1 MIICAGL
8 IGGGSFVG
16 GRYGIVAVNGG
27 VIARI
32 DRITGESQVCLL
44 SNLQACNWAKGNLP
58 IIAGG
63 AQSMEYPVVIPI
75 PSASSAADQPT
86 SNDFGTT
93 KSQQSGT
100 K

>member
-44 SNLQACNWAKGNLP
+44 SNLQACKWARGNLP
-58 IIAGG
+58 IMIGG
-63 AQSMEYPVVIPI
+63 SKVIEYPVVIPI
-75 PSASSAADQPT
+75 PSTSASADQPAG
-86 SNDFGTT
+86 NNIGTA
-93 KSQQSGT
+93 KSLVSGT
-100 K
+100 R